1 MRAIP
6 VNRFMFIAKRQ
17 DVNEKRIRRL
27 LLVVMMVV
35 LLLGVS
41 GPASSTVLQDTN
53 KVLNL
58 RPPSFISVARAEG
71 ASIPAAIEN
80 EAGISAWLQSPLP
93 IALNS
98 FRSVF
103 RVIEVETTDYIIGT
117 VRVPNYDES
126 EELHVYVHR
135 DGWILGDFAVTRN
148 REAGLLVDYA
158 PSHGMM
164 ITKQGTRDGIASSA
178 FDWRECQ

>member
-1 MRAIP
+1 M
-6 VNRFMFIAKRQ
+6 
-17 DVNEKRIRRL
+17 NEKRIRRL

-41 GPASSTVLQDTN
+41 GPANSPSPQDTN

-58 RPPSFISVARAEG
+58 QPPSFISVARAEG
-71 ASIPAAIEN
+71 TSIPVAIEN

-103 RVIEVETTDYIIGT
+103 RVIEAETAD
-117 VRVPNYDES
+117 
-126 EELHVYVHR
+126 
-135 DGWILGDFAVTRN
+135 
-148 REAGLLVDYA
+148 
-158 PSHGMM
+158 
-164 ITKQGTRDGIASSA
+164 
-178 FDWRECQ
+178 